1 MNLFLEPPG
10 FLGTGASLL
19 ADLTLIA
26 YVLLLLPAMIVGT
39 VFARRG
45 LHRPHHKWAMI
56 AITAV
61 NWLLIVF
68 LMVAAFLTDVAPNL
82 GTQPANPR
90 YALPAVHAL
99 FGLPAQLL
107 ATYVVIRMLIEDHQ
121 VARARQRGERDLQR
135 YWFRAAKPMMWVT
148 LVLWVLTTSS
158 GIITYLTRY
167 NVIAVPGAAVPSPAA
182 TQEIAAP
189 VATDEAAP
197 AATPEAGGVDDP
209 AETPEPAG

>member
-19 ADLTLIA
+19 ADLTLIIYA
-26 YVLLLLPAMIVGT
+26 LLLLPAMIAGT

-45 LHRPHHKWAMI
+45 LHRPHHKWVMI
-56 AITAV
+56 TITAV
-61 NWLLIVF
+61 NWLLIGL

-82 GTQPANPR
+82 ESQPANPR
-90 YALPAVHAL
+90 YALPAAHAL

-107 ATYVVIRMLIEDHQ
+107 ATYIVIRMLIEDHQ
-121 VARARQRGERDLQR
+121 VGRARQRGERDLQR
-135 YWFRAAKPMMWVT
+135 YWFKPAKPVMWAT
-148 LVLWVLTTSS
+148 LVLWILTTSS

-167 NVIAVPGAAVPSPAA
+167 NVIAVSGAVVPSPAA

-189 VATDEAAP
+189 AATDEAAP
-197 AATPEAGGVDDP
+197 AARPEAGEVADP